1 MRLKVGQTGWV
12 ESPQEAVGSMI
23 FDCLQLGHFERHKLV
38 AARFLGP
45 GARRPAKKQGMGRAF
60 DLDRLAGDAH
70 LDGMPKAHRLGS

>member
-45 GARRPAKKQGMGRAF
+45 GARRPAKKQGMGRATGS
-60 DLDRLAGDAH
+60 DRLAGGCP
-70 LDGMPKAHRLGS
+70 LGRLPKADRLGS